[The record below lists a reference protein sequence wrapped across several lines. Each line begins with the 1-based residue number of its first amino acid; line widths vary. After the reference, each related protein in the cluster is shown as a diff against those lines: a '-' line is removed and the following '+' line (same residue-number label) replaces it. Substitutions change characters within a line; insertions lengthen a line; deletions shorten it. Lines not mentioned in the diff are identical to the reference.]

1 MIITK
6 TNRFYNWIY
15 FFISPIIGA
24 FVSIK
29 YFREIKN
36 PNILWAFVVFFG
48 FTFAIGAE
56 NQGSDIVR
64 YALQLKSL
72 HQQTFSF
79 EEGIAYFLNSG
90 EIDVMRIFIALVLS
104 RFTDS
109 TIALT
114 TVYTLIF
121 GYFFSRNMFY
131 LLNQFKGKIQPW
143 TWMLFL
149 VFFLIVP
156 YWNVGG
162 FRFWTATHIFI
173 FGLLPYLYEGKKKYL
188 WFCFVP
194 LLFHFSFLTPL
205 LILLVYKII
214 PKNITVLFVLF
225 VITSFVN
232 QLDVTVIKNTF
243 ASIAPNIYVERTD
256 SYLMED
262 RVENLR
268 SGTAF
273 SQKNWYSVWYT
284 KALSI
289 SIFISFSLLYFQQ
302 KKASFLT
309 GAQLHFFG
317 FALFFYA
324 MANILSSFPSG
335 GRFLYIAGLV
345 SYFFI
350 ALCYQNV
357 LSEGTRLRMYYW
369 NVPLLVLFVLVS
381 IRTGFYYNSLTTVC
395 GNPVIA
401 LFVSDHFSLNDVIK

>member
-1 MIITK
+1 MNIEKNNTL
-6 TNRFYNWIY
+6 YNWVY
-15 FFISPIIGA
+15 FFFSPLIGA
-24 FVSIK
+24 YVSIK
-29 YFREIKN
+29 NFRELQN

-48 FTFAIGAE
+48 FTFATGTE
-56 NQGSDIVR
+56 SQGSDIVR
-64 YALQLKSL
+64 YALQLKTL
-72 HQQTFSF
+72 YQQTFTF
-79 EEGIAYFLNSG
+79 EEGITYFLKSG

-114 TVYTLIF
+114 TVYTIIF

-131 LLNQFKGKIQPW
+131 LLNQLKGKIQPW
-143 TWMLFL
+143 TWVLFL

-188 WFCFVP
+188 WFCFLP

-205 LILLVYKII
+205 FILLVFKII

-225 VITSFVN
+225 VVTSFIN
-232 QLDVTVIKNTF
+232 QLDVTVIKNAF
-243 ASIAPNIYVERTD
+243 ASVAPNIYVERMG
-256 SYLMED
+256 SYMVED

-268 SGTAF
+268 SGTVF
-273 SQKNWYSVWYT
+273 SQKNWYTVWYA

-289 SIFISFSLLYFQQ
+289 SIFFSFCLLYFQQ
-302 KKASFLT
+302 KKAAILT
-309 GAQLHFFG
+309 ATQLHFFG

-324 MANILSSFPSG
+324 VANILSSFPSG
-335 GRFLYIAGLV
+335 GRFLFIAGLV

-350 ALCYQNV
+350 TFCYQNV
-357 LSEGTRLRMYYW
+357 LSEGLRQKIYYW
-369 NVPLLVLFVLVS
+369 NLPLLVLFVLVS

-395 GNPVIA
+395 GNPIIA
-401 LFVSDHFSLNDVIK
+401 FFISDHFSLNDVIK